1 MEAMFSPP
9 SDLGAY
15 DLRIGTVGYEYP
27 EWEGVLYSH
36 GTDKEAYLRLYCE
49 RFSTLELDFTFHT
62 MPKAAQMRDILAR
75 ALGSSAGQAQF
86 QNQLIQKLPVQEP
99 SGRAPTDFS
108 VIAHSSLT
116 HRIDPFTWSSSLRTF
131 LKGIEPLAEADRL
144 CAVLLVF
151 PFSFRYR
158 EEERRYLDKLLK
170 ALETY
175 PLAAYSLAV
184 EFQNSEWLTLRV
196 IEELKNRNVAL
207 CALDMPRMEGRPPIS
222 DIVTSDLAYIRF
234 LGRAAPGVLTD
245 SSNSSSIEEGA
256 RNTEEGLWCPDLYR
270 YKSEELALWI
280 PRILS
285 MSAQASKMRIFFG
298 NRRKGNAP
306 LDACAFTKL
315 LRAAGL

>member
-1 MEAMFSPP
+1 MEANFSSPC
-9 SDLGAY
+9 DLGTC

-27 EWEGVLYSH
+27 EWEGILYHH

-62 MPKAAQMRDILAR
+62 MPKAAQMRDILAQAR
-75 ALGSSAGQAQF
+75 GPSAIQAQS
-86 QNQLIQKLPVQEP
+86 QNQLIQKMPVQEP
-99 SGRAPTDFS
+99 SGRTSTDFS
-108 VIAHSSLT
+108 VIAYSSLT
-116 HRIDPFTWSSSLRTF
+116 HRIDPFTWSRSLRTF
-131 LKGIEPLAEADRL
+131 LKGIEPLAEAGRL

-175 PLAAYSLAV
+175 PLATYSLAV

-234 LGRAAPGVLTD
+234 LGRAAPGVLTA
-245 SSNSSSIEEGA
+245 SSKSSSIEEGA
-256 RNTEEGLWCPDLYR
+256 WSIEEGLWSPDFYR
-270 YKSEELALWI
+270 YKREELALWI
-280 PRILS
+280 PRVLS

-298 NRRKGNAP
+298 NRREGSAP
-306 LDACAFTKL
+306 LDACAL
-315 LRAAGL
+315 AELVRAAGL